1 MSSLFIRNM
10 YLYEKQWTKLNSL
23 PPLRSKTHGS
33 LSLSHSFDVTNIL
46 SHTGL
51 VYICSETFVCSSSI
65 SLSKAG
71 TNEAGRLSLS
81 WGGAIQTAPSRTLWC
96 YFNVGSCNCVE
107 QACFFS
113 SRSNRGQPPLQ
124 LSLAGLQRW
133 PWSETCLK
141 FHLLRELHSRNIVG
155 LLEAS
160 GFRSQGP
167 LCVKVNNTESG
178 KSLCLGVFLC
188 VFLKLTFGRST
199 LQHHIQDSDPSE
211 IDCRTSFL
219 PFFVFPHCW
228 KWTALA
234 TSEHLWVSEWLFTA

>member
-1 MSSLFIRNM
+1 M

-33 LSLSHSFDVTNIL
+33 LSLSQTFDVTNIL

-113 SRSNRGQPPLQ
+113 SRSNRGQSPLQ
-124 LSLAGLQRW
+124 PSYPLPASRGGPGLRPVWSSTCWENFTQETLLDSLRPVGSGARGRCVLKSTTQNQGSLCAWEFFYVCFWSWPLAGQQYSITFRIATLVK
-133 PWSETCLK
+133 STI
-141 FHLLRELHSRNIVG
+141 EL
-155 LLEAS
+155 
-160 GFRSQGP
+160 
-167 LCVKVNNTESG
+167 
-178 KSLCLGVFLC
+178 VFL
-188 VFLKLTFGRST
+188 
-199 LQHHIQDSDPSE
+199 H
-211 IDCRTSFL
+211 
-219 PFFVFPHCW
+219 FFFPHCW
-228 KWTALA
+228 KWTGLA